1 MYFFDPGYIIFVLP
15 AMMFALWAQAKVRA
29 AYEQY
34 SRMYAKAGQPAY
46 VVAAALLRDA
56 GLEDVRIER
65 APGYLTDHYDPR
77 SKVLRL
83 SAGVYDSSSV
93 AALGIAAL
101 EVGHAVQHGVGYA
114 PLAIRNS
121 LVPVAQF
128 TSNAA
133 IPLFLIGF
141 FMRSGTLMDLGLL
154 FFLGAVLFQVITLPV
169 EYDASKRALNMLES
183 SGFISPSE
191 TVPVGNMLNA
201 AALTYVGATAV
212 ALGQFF
218 RLLML
223 RGRRD

>member
-1 MYFFDPGYIIFVLP
+1 
-15 AMMFALWAQAKVRA
+15 
-29 AYEQY
+29 
-34 SRMYAKAGQPAY
+34 
-46 VVAAALLRDA
+46 
-56 GLEDVRIER
+56 
-65 APGYLTDHYDPR
+65 
-77 SKVLRL
+77 
-83 SAGVYDSSSV
+83 
-93 AALGIAAL
+93 
-101 EVGHAVQHGVGYA
+101 
-114 PLAIRNS
+114 
-121 LVPVAQF
+121 
-128 TSNAA
+128 
-133 IPLFLIGF
+133 
-141 FMRSGTLMDLGLL
+141 MDLGLL